1 MSVLTLKAIWET
13 TGAALLSVALLPHHQ
28 DVYKVESIDSTKET
42 ENRRLNIFRA
52 AEAIVSELGASQLT
66 FTSLSERTGIQE
78 NELQAMF
85 PDREALLS
93 AMIEHRLER
102 FRVRWRA
109 YESVLPDEPMRELKS
124 LLLSNLSESNE
135 EKNLDSAIF
144 AAAASNPALL
154 QTTSDDIKGLF
165 NILAE
170 SPLGLAQASILFFSV
185 RGYRLFEQ
193 IGICPMT
200 DVQRSEFQEQIMRMT
215 RTLYEQRNES

>member
-1 MSVLTLKAIWET
+1 MDRINPEKMNASLR
-13 TGAALLSVALLPHHQ
+13 LS
-28 DVYKVESIDSTKET
+28 
-42 ENRRLNIFRA
+42 IFKA

-66 FTSLSERTGIQE
+66 FKTLSERTGVEESTLLAQ
-78 NELQAMF
+78 F

-102 FRVRWRA
+102 FRVRWGA
-109 YESVLPDEPMRELKS
+109 YESVLPDEPMRELKA
-124 LLLSNLSESNE
+124 LLLSNLSESTE
-135 EKNLDSAIF
+135 EKNLDSAIL

-154 QTTSDDIKGLF
+154 QTTADDVEGLF
-165 NILAE
+165 DILAK

-200 DVQRSEFQEQIMRMT
+200 DSQRTDFQEQIMRLA
-215 RTLYEQRNES
+215 RTLYEQKNEQ

>member
-1 MSVLTLKAIWET
+1 VDSINPEKMNASLR
-13 TGAALLSVALLPHHQ
+13 LS
-28 DVYKVESIDSTKET
+28 
-42 ENRRLNIFRA
+42 IFKA

-66 FTSLSERTGIQE
+66 FKTLSERTGVEEATLLAQ
-78 NELQAMF
+78 F

-102 FRVRWRA
+102 FRVRWGA
-109 YESVLPDEPMRELKS
+109 YESVLPDEPMRELKA
-124 LLLSNLSESNE
+124 LLLSNLSESTE
-135 EKNLDSAIF
+135 EKNLDSAIL

-154 QTTSDDIKGLF
+154 QTTADDVEGLF
-165 NILAE
+165 DILAK

-200 DVQRSEFQEQIMRMT
+200 DSQRTDFQEQIMRLA
-215 RTLYEQRNES
+215 RTLYEQQSE

>member
-1 MSVLTLKAIWET
+1 M
-13 TGAALLSVALLPHHQ
+13 
-28 DVYKVESIDSTKET
+28 ESIDSKES
-42 ENRRLNIFRA
+42 EHRRLNIFRA

-66 FTSLSERTGIQE
+66 FASLSERTGIE
-78 NELQAMF
+78 ESELQAMF
-85 PDREALLS
+85 PDREALLA

-135 EKNLDSAIF
+135 EKNLDSAIL

-154 QTTSDDIKGLF
+154 QTTSDDVQGLF

-200 DVQRSEFQEQIMRMT
+200 DIQRSEFQEQIMHLA
-215 RTLYEQRNES
+215 RTLYEQKNEG